1 MPVAS
6 LLVSPFTASLL
17 TGAVPSGWT
26 ADNIVDSLE
35 MPEGEVGEDT
45 KEAFAFFAQHF
56 LPLSSPAWRDTWNS
70 GRAGRTTEDTVRA
83 QVSVAEWSIVLMYY
97 DRYTAEMFKPKE
109 ERKRGRRKGTDRN
122 EEQDR
127 YNDFYDTIDSVY
139 QFYNPEELEFW
150 DKGYKDN
157 VPPFVE
163 PKERKTGKK
172 DKPEKPRKRL
182 RYDKT
187 LLANATNVDTIPKK
201 TRKKK

>member
-6 LLVSPFTASLL
+6 LLVSPFSASLL

-26 ADNIVDSLE
+26 ADDIVGAFGK
-35 MPEGEVGEDT
+35 PEGQVGEDT
-45 KEAFAFFAQHF
+45 KDAFAFFAQHF

-70 GRAGRTTEDTVRA
+70 GRAGWTTEDTVRA

-109 ERKRGRRKGTDRN
+109 ERKRGRRKGIDRN
-122 EEQDR
+122 DEQDR
-127 YNDFYDTIDSVY
+127 YNEFYDALAVAYTEY
-139 QFYNPEELEFW
+139 EAKELEFW